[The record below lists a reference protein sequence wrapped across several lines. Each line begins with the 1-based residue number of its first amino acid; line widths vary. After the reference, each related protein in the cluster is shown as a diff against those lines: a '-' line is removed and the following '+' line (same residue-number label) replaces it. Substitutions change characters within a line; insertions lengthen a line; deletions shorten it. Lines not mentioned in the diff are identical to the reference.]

1 MQDRDTLHGPGFE
14 IELGERQGY
23 LRAHVRGGADSVE
36 VSVAYWAALGA
47 ECRRRGVSCV
57 LVIEELEPFG
67 DPGPDVF
74 ETVTD
79 AMVGAGFRDIRLAF
93 VDAREEVEANE
104 MGMIVGADK
113 GLAMMMFSSESIADH
128 WLRFGGRGRG

>member
-1 MQDRDTLHGPGFE
+1 MHGTMTLSGPGFE
-14 IELGERQGY
+14 IELEERHGY
-23 LRAHVRGGADSVE
+23 LRAHVRGGADSVA
-36 VSVAYWAALGA
+36 VSIAYWAALGA
-47 ECRRRGVSCV
+47 ECRRRSTTCL
-57 LVIEELEPFG
+57 LVIEELEPFD

-79 AMVGAGFRDIRLAF
+79 AMVEAGFRDIRLAF

-113 GLAMMMFSSESIADH
+113 GLAMMMFSSESVAEH
-128 WLRFGGRGRG
+128 WLRFGGGRG

>member
-1 MQDRDTLHGPGFE
+1 MPGSDSLHGPGFD
-14 IELGERQGY
+14 IELAKHHGY
-23 LRAHVRGGADSVE
+23 LRAHVRGGADSVV
-36 VSVAYWAALGA
+36 VSVAYWTALGT
-47 ECRRRGVSCV
+47 ECRHRAATCL

-79 AMVGAGFRDIRLAF
+79 AMVEAGFRDIRLAF

-128 WLRFGGRGRG
+128 WLRFGGGRG